1 MKISCS
7 SECECESGGLTCVFE
22 CSALSVSLHFCGY
35 SAEVNAFCVIESDV
49 TSAVFAQSEIDICM
63 SAYEQVELV
72 ALREY
77 PAVSVI
83 VEFAIAL
90 RVECLVVF
98 GIEILVGKVI
108 AITLCAI

>member
-1 MKISCS
+1 
-7 SECECESGGLTCVFE
+7 
-22 CSALSVSLHFCGY
+22 
-35 SAEVNAFCVIESDV
+35 
-49 TSAVFAQSEIDICM
+49 M

-77 PAVSVI
+77 PSVSAI
-83 VEFAIAL
+83 VEFSIAL

-98 GIEILVGKVI
+98 GIELLVGKVI

>member
-1 MKISCS
+1 
-7 SECECESGGLTCVFE
+7 
-22 CSALSVSLHFCGY
+22 
-35 SAEVNAFCVIESDV
+35 
-49 TSAVFAQSEIDICM
+49 M

-77 PAVSVI
+77 PAVSAI
-83 VEFAIAL
+83 VEFSIAL